1 MFVCRK
7 LVFSCALAGL
17 LPAFTSSSVEAAQE
31 VAVIDTAAT
40 YRADV
45 LCGNSPSTDYLGGGA
60 TPGCEGE
67 SLRYGDRNRLWC
79 SAEFLLW
86 WIKQGQVPPLATAGT
101 LDSLGALGPGT
112 VTLFGGDQ
120 DYGERLGGRFTIGYW
135 LDSCRTRGIEASY
148 FYLGGPSDNFS
159 FSSSDLPDSL
169 VLARPFF
176 NVITG
181 LEDSQLISFP
191 DITSGDIRISSNS
204 QLQGAEFNFVCNSYC
219 CCSGGCQTDSC
230 QTGCCQTDSCCKSGR
245 RVDLI
250 AGFRYLG
257 LDEGLF
263 ITENLTILPTA
274 PSPPFVPGEIITVAD
289 GFGTRNSFYGGQI
302 GARGEWSR
310 GRWFVNVLGK
320 LALGDTRQ
328 EVRISGTT
336 DFADPGF
343 APVRQQ
349 GGLLALPTNI
359 GSYSRDQ
366 FSVVPE
372 IGINVGRQVTDRL
385 RVFAGYTFLYWSNV
399 VRPGD
404 QIDVGVNPTQ
414 IPTSAG
420 PGTLVGEARPAFA
433 FHNTDLWAQG
443 VNLGLELNW

>member
-1 MFVCRK
+1 
-7 LVFSCALAGL
+7 L
-17 LPAFTSSSVEAAQE
+17 LPAFASSIVDAAQE
-31 VAVIDTAAT
+31 VAVTDPAVTN
-40 YRADV
+40 RADV
-45 LCGNSPSTDYLGGGA
+45 GSGNCGSPDSLSNGA
-60 TPGCEGE
+60 APGCEGE
-67 SLRYGDRNRLWC
+67 SFRYDSGNRLWC

-86 WIKQGQVPPLATAGT
+86 WIKQGQVPPLATVGT

-112 VTLFGGDQ
+112 ATLFGGDLN
-120 DYGERLGGRFTIGYW
+120 YGERLGGRFTIGYW
-135 LDSCRTRGIEASY
+135 LDACQTRGIEASY

-159 FSSSDLPDSL
+159 FSSTDLPDSL

-191 DITSGDIRISSNS
+191 DITSGNIRISSNS
-204 QLQGAEFNFVCNSYC
+204 QLQGAEFNFVCNRC
-219 CCSGGCQTDSC
+219 CCCNDCCQTDSC
-230 QTGCCQTDSCCKSGR
+230 QANSCQTDCCYRSGR

-257 LDEGLF
+257 LNEDLH
-263 ITENLTILPTA
+263 ITENLTTLPTA
-274 PSPPFVPGEIITVAD
+274 PLPFVPGATITVAD
-289 GFGTRNSFYGGQI
+289 VFGTRSNFYGGQI
-302 GARGEWSR
+302 GAREEWSR

-320 LALGDTRQ
+320 VALGDTHQ

-336 DFADPGF
+336 DFTDPGV
-343 APVRQQ
+343 PTVRQQ

-372 IGINVGRQVTDRL
+372 IGINVGRQVTDHL
-385 RVFAGYTFLYWSNV
+385 RVFAGYTLLYWSGV

-404 QIDVGVNPTQ
+404 QIDLGVNLTQLPT
-414 IPTSAG
+414 PTG

-443 VNLGLELNW
+443 LNFGLEYNW